1 MPVNLFDTRT
11 MIEVVQ
17 EGRKDNPT
25 VLRDTF
31 FRTRKNYDTEWIDFD
46 VIGKNGRKIAPF
58 VHPKIGGK
66 AVTTGG
72 YNTKS
77 YKAPEVAP
85 EIVTTAEDLLK
96 RLPGEAYFGGKTPM
110 QRAAE
115 KLGED
120 LAYLDEIITRR
131 EEAMCAEALFF
142 GKVTV
147 KGDGYD
153 EG

>member
-1 MPVNLFDTRT
+1 MSVNLFDTRT

-46 VIGKNGRKIAPF
+46 VVGKNGRKIAPF

-66 AVTTGG
+66 AVDRGSYRTM
-72 YNTKS
+72 S

-85 EIVTTAEDLLK
+85 EIVTTPVLATYKLPPLPPDTPPLMTTLEIVSFLLSTLVSWVMYILPPWLSAVPPK
-96 RLPGEAYFGGKTPM
+96 TVPPVTETSGLFRL
-110 QRAAE
+110 
-115 KLGED
+115 
-120 LAYLDEIITRR
+120 
-131 EEAMCAEALFF
+131 
-142 GKVTV
+142 
-147 KGDGYD
+147 
-153 EG
+153 